1 MSFLCGVV
9 LLQCGHGDGAQL
21 LQAHAPIQS
30 RQRLGGHGGN
40 GVPKRVFDAVAK
52 TGRAVEVGMGVKVT
66 VPLALSTTLQSV
78 LWVMLAMRS
87 GRPSASSL
95 RPYSCSKVQVMGVS
109 SATCRPDGNANGWTL
124 GTRVGK
130 SGWGHGDGAV
140 AVVKAAKVNRAAL
153 FCKTPLWFF
162 CVAWRVPR
170 QALLFFIILI
180 AVSATPA
187 RARGQF
193 VSKN

>member
-1 MSFLCGVV
+1 MGDRPRFSRGSGLLKTVV
-9 LLQCGHGDGAQL
+9 CPLFSSKIKLLGQGFRGNRGL
-21 LQAHAPIQS
+21 SPI
-30 RQRLGGHGGN
+30 LK
-40 GVPKRVFDAVAK
+40 P
-52 TGRAVEVGMGVKVT
+52 
-66 VPLALSTTLQSV
+66 PAL
-78 LWVMLAMRS
+78 

-95 RPYSCSKVQVMGVS
+95 RPYSCSKVQVMDVS

-162 CVAWRVPR
+162 CVAWRVPKSGTSKCR
-170 QALLFFIILI
+170 RYTQWLHLWSDCCCFFISPQ
-180 AVSATPA
+180 AVLH
-187 RARGQF
+187 
-193 VSKN
+193 VEV